1 MKIRLTEAAKAEL
14 RSRTDGNGK
23 SPKVFFAG
31 FGCSQPKLG
40 ITVDTKRDKDIEV
53 ESEDGT
59 TFLIEEQL
67 NEIMEEL
74 SIDYEAEGIQAGF
87 KISQGSKAGK

>member
-1 MKIRLTEAAKAEL
+1 MKINLTESAKAEIASL
-14 RSRTDGNGK
+14 TDGNGK

-40 ITVDTKRDKDIEV
+40 VTVDTKRDKDIEV
-53 ESEDGT
+53 ETEDGI

-67 NEIMEEL
+67 NEIMEEV
-74 SIDYEAEGIQAGF
+74 SIDYEPEGIQAGF
-87 KISQGSKAGK
+87 KISQGKKDQ